1 MPPSFTQ
8 WANSSPS
15 WAAPPGPA
23 PPAPCPPTLMGAPG
37 GAAGPARGRRGR
49 RGGAQGR
56 DLDLCWGLWGCQGV
70 WIYGHY
76 MVNPMPLYLS
86 FFLCKTGRSLLPQRS
101 LWDVQSDDHLR
112 EAGAVQWARPCQWLL
127 LQREKEVC
135 FLSRQ
140 EKNCRE
146 LYFFKRFYWFIFRE
160 RGREGER
167 EGEKHQCVVA
177 SYVPPTGDLG
187 PQPRH
192 VPWLGIELAIL
203 WFAGQRL
210 IHWAMRARTRI
221 VSKRASSPVNPN
233 HWAREWIQ
241 RAMLRKAN
249 IWPLWGLLYI
259 SAFSVCFKFY
269 MLSLITGNF

>member
-37 GAAGPARGRRGR
+37 GAVGPARGRRGR
-49 RGGAQGR
+49 RGGDQGW

-86 FFLCKTGRSLLPQRS
+86 FFFCKTGRSLLPQRS

-112 EAGAVQWARPCQWLL
+112 KAGAVQWARPCQWLL
-127 LQREKEVC
+127 LEREKEVC

-160 RGREGER
+160 RGKEGER
-167 EGEKHQCVVA
+167 KRNINVQLPLTC
-177 SYVPPTGDLG
+177 TLLG
-187 PQPRH
+187 TWLQPRH
-192 VPWLGIELAIL
+192 VPWLGIEPSTL
-203 WFAGQRL
+203 WFTSQHS
-210 IHWAMRARTRI
+210 IHWATPARTT
-221 VSKRASSPVNPN
+221 
-233 HWAREWIQ
+233 
-241 RAMLRKAN
+241 L
-249 IWPLWGLLYI
+249 
-259 SAFSVCFKFY
+259 
-269 MLSLITGNF
+269 